1 VPRAG
6 PGAGAGPAHRVPCCA
21 VHGLIRRLLTTTA
34 AYQVGDLVSKVFAVA
49 LLPVYTRHVTEA
61 QYGVAELLMTGIV
74 LLSIFVRLG
83 IGEAFVR
90 YYYADEDPARRDAHA
105 RRAVGF
111 LLAATTVVAIPL
123 AIFAA
128 PLSELVLD
136 ARDPGVWRIAVLGL
150 WAFTNLELAYALL
163 RVDER
168 VKAYAAATLS
178 NVLLTIAATV
188 YLVVVRDEGAHGLL
202 LGNYGASTVVL
213 LALWWTLRGRLL
225 PRRGGSAH
233 PRLHPLRALLRFG
246 LPTVPA
252 DASVY
257 ALNLVDRYVLFHKY
271 GAATAGVYSLAV
283 KLAGVVAFVVR
294 AFQYSWPPLAYS
306 IRSDEEAARF
316 YAFIATYYL
325 LLTGW
330 AVAALL
336 LLGRW
341 MTRLLAAPAFFEA
354 HLALPWLALGWALY
368 GLFVIFVV
376 IAGRAEVTTRNF
388 PAAAVGLAV
397 NVVLLLTLT
406 PPLGIAG
413 AGLALAGAY
422 VAMLIVM
429 RLLTRRLFP
438 VAFEWGRIAL
448 LAAVLGGAAGAGE
461 LLLPTDGLAGLAAR
475 AALAAA
481 LPALLAPLRFYRD
494 EERALVRAALARLRP
509 GRGRSTA

>member
-1 VPRAG
+1 M
-6 PGAGAGPAHRVPCCA
+6 HS
-21 VHGLIRRLLTTTA
+21 LIKRLLTTTV
-34 AYQVGDLVSKVFAVA
+34 AYQVGDIVSKVFAVA
-49 LLPVYTRHVTEA
+49 LLPVYTRHVSEA

-74 LLSIFVRLG
+74 LFSILVRLG
-83 IGEAFVR
+83 IGEALVR
-90 YYYADEDPARRDAHA
+90 YHYLDEDQERRDALA

-128 PLSELVLD
+128 PLSDVVLGFRD
-136 ARDPGVWRIAVLGL
+136 ATVFRVAVLGL

-168 VKAYAAATLS
+168 ARAYAITTLS
-178 NVLLTIAATV
+178 NVLLTIALTV
-188 YLVVVRDEGAHGLL
+188 YLVVGRDEGARGLL

-213 LALWWTLRGRLL
+213 LGLWFSMRHRLR
-225 PRRGGSAH
+225 PRRGGADH
-233 PRLHPLRALLRFG
+233 PRLHSLRELLRFG
-246 LPTVPA
+246 FPTVPA

-257 ALNLVDRYVLFHKY
+257 ALNLVDRYYLFHTY

-306 IRSDEEAARF
+306 IKDDREAARF
-316 YAFIATYYL
+316 YAFVATYYL

-330 AVAALL
+330 AVAGLL

-341 MTRLLAAPAFFEA
+341 MTRLLAAPQFYEA
-354 HLALPWLALGWALY
+354 HVAIPWLALGWALY

-397 NVVLLLTLT
+397 NVVLLLVLT
-406 PPLGIAG
+406 PSLGIAG
-413 AGLALAGAY
+413 AGLALTGAY
-422 VAMLIVM
+422 VAMLVVM
-429 RLLTRRLFP
+429 RLLTRNLFR
-438 VAFEWGRIAL
+438 VDFEWLRVAQLAL
-448 LAAVLGGAAGAGE
+448 VLGGVSAAGE
-461 LLLPTDGLAGLAAR
+461 LLLPTAGLAGFLER
-475 AALAAA
+475 AALFAV
-481 LPALLAPLRFYRD
+481 LPLLLVPLRFYRPQ
-494 EERALVRAALARLRP
+494 ERALLRSMVAPLRRLLPGGGGRAPRA
-509 GRGRSTA
+509 